1 MYVLGVVLGRK
12 PDKAASERE
21 GGGAVGRRERC
32 PPRTACSLPTS
43 LPLNLPLS
51 LPPFLPLNLPGQLAL
66 YLLSSM
72 MDGRRFQNLQN
83 LSLETNIILVVR

>member
-32 PPRTACSLPTS
+32 PPALPAPFLPTSQPTSLPTS
-43 LPLNLPLS
+43 QPTWPACIVSSFLDDGWKAFPKLN
-51 LPPFLPLNLPGQLAL
+51 
-66 YLLSSM
+66 
-72 MDGRRFQNLQN
+72 DHLQN